1 MSQSE
6 RLLSSSQ
13 NPVDKVEVVIIP
25 RELRSSK
32 PEVYYS
38 LGPNEEPLGVV
49 ACPSSIVPRVPDP
62 AATPLPPNLSSA
74 SSYSSQSSP
83 LADSP
88 PRDFVFDDPG
98 AVPLAVSHRDLF
110 TPPLVVPHQ
119 WPLLTY
125 LIFHWIIQSCNSLSI
140 IPWGS

>member
-6 RLLSSSQ
+6 RLLSLSQ

-32 PEVYYS
+32 PEVHYS

-49 ACPSSIVPRVPDP
+49 AGPSGIVPRVSDP
-62 AATPLPPNLSSA
+62 AATPLPPNLSSG

-83 LADSP
+83 LADSSL
-88 PRDFVFDDPG
+88 RDFVFDDPV
-98 AVPLAVSHRDLF
+98 AVPLAVSRRDLF
-110 TPPLVVPHQ
+110 TPPPH
-119 WPLLTY
+119 
-125 LIFHWIIQSCNSLSI
+125 
-140 IPWGS
+140 